1 MDVAAL
7 VTAVASLITAGGGV
21 VAIVLTRQKVKIVD
35 AKVDEVHQLVNS
47 RSEDQARYQVEL
59 INALKA
65 KGIDVPVNEHP

>member
-7 VTAVASLITAGGGV
+7 VTATASLITAGGGV

-59 INALKA
+59 IN
-65 KGIDVPVNEHP
+65 

>member
-7 VTAVASLITAGGGV
+7 VTATASLITAGGGV

-35 AKVDEVHQLVNS
+35 AKVDEVHQLVNFEVG
-47 RSEDQARYQVEL
+47 RSGAVPGRADQ
-59 INALKA
+59 LKA